1 MFHMAASEQLP
12 RTADRRGWVQALQRG
27 SQASATCN
35 RSRLLELVA
44 RAMVSKRSPV
54 LPYTESHLK
63 R

>member
-12 RTADRRGWVQALQRG
+12 RTADQRDWVQDLQRG
-27 SQASATCN
+27 SEVSATCN
-35 RSRLLELVA
+35 SSKLLELVA